1 MLAAIGDVAAPDHL
15 AALLAV
21 DPTVVAPASA
31 SSFPSPPPPSSWAL
45 QLEQQEGALY
55 ARLHDAAVG
64 GGGGVPVT
72 APSATAG
79 QGEPAA
85 AAAGGGGGA
94 DTDRDARCRGAC
106 VLLSIS
112 LPLWRVAF
120 RQPRGFAGM
129 LHAVLASRAY
139 NTTPVQVRYQLC
151 TVCDTFNPLCI
162 PLCAHPVISCLFRT
176 LAVHLN
182 PLTLV

>member
-151 TVCDTFNPLCI
+151 TVCDTFNPFCI
-162 PLCAHPVISCLFRT
+162 PLCAHPVIICLFRT

-182 PLTLV
+182 P